1 MRLFLYVDICI
12 AIEVLMKRFIKKD
25 VMAETETAKQLSQI
39 YVSSKKVHPEPLDVD
54 MDVATIALSFVPG

>member
-1 MRLFLYVDICI
+1 
-12 AIEVLMKRFIKKD
+12 MKRFIKKD

-39 YVSSKKVHPEPLDVD
+39 YFSSKKVQLEPLDVD